1 MNRKTAG
8 LLHTNHACAVVCV
21 MTHARLFFFDWRYI
35 RHATRPAA
43 AAAVSYRHL
52 KKQNK
57 TVISYFFTFII
68 IRKTKPGS
76 APDTCAREFRIRFK
90 LLGDLQKLLLSYQVE
105 LIGLLSCKHLVN
117 LEFRRRN
124 TCETDTTLGH

>member
-43 AAAVSYRHL
+43 AVSYRHL

-57 TVISYFFTFII
+57 KKVISYFFTFII

-105 LIGLLSCKHLVN
+105 FIGLLSCKHL
-117 LEFRRRN
+117 EFSRN